1 MKARLMLGIPEPSWL
16 CQDRPGM
23 EGIALFPSRTRLAR
37 RKSPYPP
44 SLHDFAI
51 DSGGFTE
58 LKKFGRW
65 RITAREYAAE
75 IRRYRDELGEERMLW
90 AAPQDCMCEPWV
102 IYGKNQHLPQ
112 THDDY
117 FHGTRALRGLKPGD
131 PEQDLTTAV
140 RIHQRLTVDN
150 FLELITIAPNLRL
163 IPVLQGWTLA
173 DYFHCKALYEQSG
186 INLLDYP
193 VVGLGSVCRRQDTD
207 EIARIVD
214 ALSSTGLRLHGFGV
228 KTDGLSEY
236 GDQLVSADSQAWS
249 YGYRRRNIKLAQCTH
264 RAQNCSY
271 CLEGALDWYRRVKD
285 APPAWRQMA
294 LTLTE
299 AA

>member
-1 MKARLMLGIPEPSWL
+1 MLGIPEPSWL
-16 CQDRPGM
+16 FQDRPGM
-23 EGIALFPSRTRLAR
+23 EDIALFPSRTRLAR
-37 RKSPYPP
+37 RKSPYPQAR
-44 SLHDFAI
+44 HDFAI

-65 RITAREYAAE
+65 RISAREYAAE
-75 IRRYRDELGEERMLW
+75 IRRYRDELGGERMLW

-102 IYGKNQHLPQ
+102 IYGKNQHLPA

-117 FHGTRALRGLKPGD
+117 FHGTRTLRGLQPGE
-131 PEQDLTTAV
+131 PEQDLPTAV
-140 RIHQRLTVDN
+140 RIHQQLTVDN
-150 FLELITIAPNLRL
+150 FLQLNRVAPDLPF
-163 IPVLQGWTLA
+163 IPVLQGWTLD
-173 DYFHCKALYEQSG
+173 DYFHCKDLYEQAG

-249 YGYRRRNIKLAQCTH
+249 YGYRRRNIKLPQCTH

-271 CLEGALDWYRRVKD
+271 CLEGALAWYRRVKD
-285 APPAWRQMA
+285 APPSWRQMA
-294 LTLTE
+294 FGFGE

>member
-1 MKARLMLGIPEPSWL
+1 
-16 CQDRPGM
+16 M

-37 RKSPYPP
+37 RKSQYPHA
-44 SLHDFAI
+44 LYDFAI

-58 LKKFGRW
+58 LKKFGKW
-65 RITAREYAAE
+65 RVSAQSYAEE
-75 IRRYRDELGEERMLW
+75 IRRYRTELGAERMLW

-102 IYGKNQHLPQ
+102 IYGKNQHLSPV
-112 THDDY
+112 HDDY

-150 FLELITIAPNLRL
+150 FLELARIAPDVPF
-163 IPVLQGWTLA
+163 IPVLQGWTLE
-173 DYFHCKALYEQSG
+173 DYFHCKALYEQAG
-186 INLLDYP
+186 IDLLDYP

-228 KTDGLSEY
+228 KTDGLAEY

-249 YGYRRRNIKLAQCTH
+249 FGYRKRNIKLSQCTH

-285 APPAWRQMA
+285 APPSWRQMSIS
-294 LTLTE
+294 LSE

>member
-16 CQDRPGM
+16 WRPHPGL
-23 EGIALFPSRTRLAR
+23 EGVVLFPSLAR
-37 RKSPYPP
+37 CDRRKTPFPRA
-44 SLHDFAI
+44 LHNYCL
-51 DSGGFTE
+51 DSGGFKETQ
-58 LKKFGRW
+58 KYGRW
-65 RITAREYAAE
+65 RTTAAE
-75 IRRYRDELGEERMLW
+75 HAGKVRRISGQLGRDRLLW
-90 AAPQDCMCEPWV
+90 AAPQDLMCEPWV
-102 IYGKNQHLPQ
+102 IYGKNQHLPA

-117 FHGTRALRGLKPGD
+117 FHGTRALRGLKPGE

-140 RIHQRLTVDN
+140 RIHQQLTVNN
-150 FLELITIAPNLRL
+150 FLQLLEVAPDLPF
-163 IPVLQGWTLA
+163 IPVLQGWTLD
-173 DYFHCKALYEQSG
+173 DYFHCKALYEQAG

-249 YGYRRRNIKLAQCTH
+249 YGYRRRNIKLPQCTH
-264 RAQNCSY
+264 RARNCSY
-271 CLEGALDWYRRVKD
+271 CLEGALAWYRRVKD
-285 APPAWRQMA
+285 APPSWRQMA
-294 LTLTE
+294 LGFGE